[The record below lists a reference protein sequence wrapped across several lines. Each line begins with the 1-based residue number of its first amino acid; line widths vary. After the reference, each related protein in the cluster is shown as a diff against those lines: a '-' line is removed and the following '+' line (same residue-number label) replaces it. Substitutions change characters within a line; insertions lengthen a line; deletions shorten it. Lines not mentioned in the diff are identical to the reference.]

1 MVSLPHRDSL
11 PIGPLQ
17 QRDEILPADAQPLP
31 DICWLNGALT
41 AEIVE
46 HPGELLQGFTG
57 IVPVALHCLNPPA
70 CRGQPEE
77 RLQVPMPS

>member
-1 MVSLPHRDSL
+1 MVSLTDRDSL

-17 QRDEILPADAQPLP
+17 ERDEILPTDAQPLP
-31 DICWLNGALT
+31 DICRLDGSLP

-46 HPGELLQGFTG
+46 YPGELLQSFSG

-77 RLQVPMPS
+77 RLQIPMPG